1 MKTQTK
7 EVPKHNDGLL
17 NAYKSEEEVKKLY
30 LDPHAIDKTS
40 LDRLPQPTG
49 YRILVLPYSG
59 PKKTKGGIILS
70 DKTQETIQMT
80 TVCAYV
86 LRVGPLA
93 YRDSWRF
100 PTGPWCKNG
109 DWVIFGRYAGSRFK
123 IEGAEVRI
131 LNDDEIIAT
140 ISNPEDILH
149 LY

>member
-1 MKTQTK
+1 MKTQTQ
-7 EVPKHNDGLL
+7 EVPKHSEALL
-17 NAYKSEEEVKKLY
+17 DAYKSEEEVKKLY
-30 LDPHAIDKTS
+30 LDPNALEKSS

-70 DKTQETIQMT
+70 DQTHETIQMT

-86 LRVGPLA
+86 LKVGPLA

-100 PTGPWCKNG
+100 PTGPWCEQG
-109 DWVIFGRYAGSRFK
+109 DWVVFGRYAGSRFK